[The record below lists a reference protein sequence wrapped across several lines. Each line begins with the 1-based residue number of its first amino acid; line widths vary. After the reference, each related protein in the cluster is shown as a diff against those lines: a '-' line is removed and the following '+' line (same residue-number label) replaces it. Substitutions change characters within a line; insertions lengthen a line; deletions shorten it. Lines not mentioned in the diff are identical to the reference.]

1 MSLPHDRAETYTRW
15 LREIT
20 TIPTAA
26 GRESR
31 VVVYIEHW
39 AAQRDDLSLSRDE
52 HNNITLSFRA
62 PDPGSTTGP
71 VYLTAHLDHPAFV
84 VASRDGADL
93 VLEFRGGVMEDYFPD
108 APVLVHAPD
117 APPTRA
123 VVSAREG
130 DEEKPF
136 KRYAA
141 TLDDAGAP
149 ANPGDVATWE
159 LPPPEILDAPDEGG
173 PVEGGVLFTNACDD
187 LAAVAA
193 ALATIE
199 ELRLARQTGTPVGD
213 VRVLFTLA
221 EEIGFV
227 GAIAACRNGSIPKTA
242 RLICLENSRSFP
254 NDSPI
259 GAGPIV
265 RVGDRVS
272 VFTPELTAAVASVA
286 EQLAGKG
293 AHPLAIEKDTDTP
306 FRWQR
311 KLMAGGAC
319 EASVFCAYGYSATCV
334 CLPLG
339 NYHNMGDLAAAQAK
353 TNTSRP
359 RVGREHVAVRDY
371 LGLVELLAAAG
382 LSLPDKP
389 SFRERLDTLWDERKF
404 VLEEGFN
411 AEGR

>member
-1 MSLPHDRAETYTRW
+1 MPLPSDRADTYTDW
-15 LREIT
+15 LRQIT

-26 GRESR
+26 GRERR
-31 VVVYIEHW
+31 VVEWIERW
-39 AAQRDDLSLSRDE
+39 TGERDDLTLTRDE
-52 HNNITLSFRA
+52 HANLTLAFRN
-62 PDPGSTTGP
+62 PDPGATQGP
-71 VYLTAHLDHPAFV
+71 IYLTAHLDHPAFV
-84 VASRDGADL
+84 VRERDGATL
-93 VLEFRGGVMEDYFPD
+93 TLEFRGGVMDDYFPD
-108 APVLVHAPD
+108 APILVHTSAD
-117 APPTRA
+117 APHRA
-123 VVSAREG
+123 VISQRIG

-136 KRYAA
+136 KLFGA

-149 ANPGDVATWE
+149 VEPGDVATWS
-159 LPPPEILDAPDEGG
+159 LPPAEILDAPSEG
-173 PVEGGVLFTNACDD
+173 PAVEGGVLFTNACDD

-193 ALATIE
+193 ALSAIE
-199 ELRLARQTGTPVGD
+199 ELRLAKRDAKPVGD
-213 VRVLFTLA
+213 IRVLFTLA

-227 GAIAACRNGSIPKTA
+227 GAIGACRADSIPRTA

-286 EQLAGKG
+286 ESLAGKG
-293 AHPLAIEKDTDTP
+293 AHPLAIEKQEDTP

-319 EASVFCAYGYSATCV
+319 EASVFCAFGYSATCV

-339 NYHNMGDLAAAQAK
+339 NYHNMADLGAVQAK
-353 TNTSRP
+353 TNTARP
-359 RVGREHVAVRDY
+359 RVGREHVAIRDY
-371 LGLVELLAAAG
+371 LGLVELLAAVG

-389 SFRERLDTLWDERKF
+389 SFREKLDTLWDERAF
-404 VLEEGFN
+404 VLDRE
-411 AEGR
+411 